1 MGPTRLTRQKTCLVQ
16 LSMEHWNSR
25 ETVELVLEAR
35 KQRPE
40 AWKALFERCEAE
52 MVRFCRRFM
61 GPRDPL
67 RRLYHSQ
74 DIVQEA
80 FATAMRKIQSLE
92 NDASFYAW
100 VRTII
105 RHKIAVKRRDELRDR
120 PAAEDLKEPGAE
132 DGHEKERS
140 TCEESLKVLETILE
154 LFPQYPEA
162 MATFA
167 LVHLEDGVTP
177 ESLAEILEVSKRT
190 VYRRLEEAT
199 KLLRQRMEA

>member
-1 MGPTRLTRQKTCLVQ
+1 MT
-16 LSMEHWNSR
+16 SWSSR
-25 ETVELVLEAR
+25 ATVELVLEAR

-40 AWKALFERCEAE
+40 AWQALFERCESE

-61 GPRDPL
+61 GPKDPL

-80 FATAMRKIQSLE
+80 FATAMRKIQTLE

-120 PAAEDLKEPGAE
+120 PMVEGIDEPVTEDP
-132 DGHEKERS
+132 HEKERV

-154 LFPQYPEA
+154 LFPQYPEP

-167 LVHLEDGVTP
+167 LIHLEEGVTP
-177 ESLAEILEVSKRT
+177 ESLADMLEISKRT

-199 KLLRQRMEA
+199 KLLRQRMED